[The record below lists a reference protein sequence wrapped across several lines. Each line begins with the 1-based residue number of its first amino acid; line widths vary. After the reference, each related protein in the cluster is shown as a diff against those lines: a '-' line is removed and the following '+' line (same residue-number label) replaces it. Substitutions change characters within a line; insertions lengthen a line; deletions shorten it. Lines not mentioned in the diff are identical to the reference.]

1 MCASSDNIK
10 VFSFGIGSGCDKD
23 LVNRM
28 AISGRGSS
36 SIIED
41 GDSKEL
47 KVKVIN
53 ALRKASDPAL

>member
-1 MCASSDNIK
+1 MCAQNDETK
-10 VFSFGIGSGCDKD
+10 VFTFGIGSGCDAELCK
-23 LVNRM
+23 LT
-28 AISGRGSS
+28 AEAGRGTE

-41 GDSKEL
+41 GNSKEL